1 MRSLSPLALAIVI
14 ATLCRASPVAAQ
26 QPSPSPTITI
36 TDPAGPAQTVQVQV
50 PVGGQGSPTTVEVA
64 GPCGELQR
72 ESCDRAGRSFLI
84 AAGAYALLCTVIALL
99 LNRLFVRRGTF
110 GQGLN
115 ILAPVV
121 LMATAATLLMGLDPA
136 RDPNFVA
143 CLACTDYRSA
153 ILLSGLA
160 NWPRA
165 LVLGAL
171 PVALLSFIGIVI
183 LNKARSS

>member
-1 MRSLSPLALAIVI
+1 MRRFSLLTLIAAVCAVTLAM
-14 ATLCRASPVAAQ
+14 PVAAQ
-26 QPSPSPTITI
+26 QPPSQPSVTVIDPT
-36 TDPAGPAQTVQVQV
+36 GPAPAVQVQV
-50 PVGGQGSPTTVEVA
+50 PLGGAEGQTDPV

-84 AAGAYALLCTVIALL
+84 AAAAYALLCAIAALL
-99 LNRLFVRRGTF
+99 LNRIFYRKGTF

-115 ILAPVV
+115 ILVPIV
-121 LMATAATLLMGLDPA
+121 LGATAATLLMGLDPA
-136 RDPNFVA
+136 RDPNFIA

-171 PVALLSFIGIVI
+171 PVGLLSFFGILI
-183 LNKARSS
+183 LNKAKST

>member
-1 MRSLSPLALAIVI
+1 MRCLSPLALAVVI
-14 ATLCRASPVAAQ
+14 AALCQPSLVAAQ
-26 QPSPSPTITI
+26 QPPATPTITI
-36 TDPAGPAQTVQVQV
+36 TDPAGPAPTVQVQV
-50 PVGGQGSPTTVEVA
+50 PLGGQGSPITPETA

-84 AAGAYALLCTVIALL
+84 AAAAYALLCTVIALL
-99 LNRLFVRRGTF
+99 LNRFFVRRGTF

-115 ILAPVV
+115 ILVPVV

-143 CLACTDYRSA
+143 CLACVDYRSA

-183 LNKARSS
+183 LNKAKS